1 MQQNGNLRLL
11 WIAFFRLQWY
21 KGNHQVEANLEEDI
35 PVSRPFLSSQDQL
48 AWLYNTA
55 WARRTPPGSPS
66 RGDCSRTSIL
76 LTQFRRHKEK
86 FSCLLKAHSEG
97 VRKATVQMLCSTFPL
112 SKGANM
118 FCYPQASSDRIF
130 PDNSSLI
137 SNSTSERLTTY
148 LLLEKQKQVVLIG
161 CSFPVIQAGSLP

>member
-1 MQQNGNLRLL
+1 
-11 WIAFFRLQWY
+11 
-21 KGNHQVEANLEEDI
+21 
-35 PVSRPFLSSQDQL
+35 
-48 AWLYNTA
+48 
-55 WARRTPPGSPS
+55 
-66 RGDCSRTSIL
+66 
-76 LTQFRRHKEK
+76 
-86 FSCLLKAHSEG
+86 
-97 VRKATVQMLCSTFPL
+97 
-112 SKGANM
+112 M